1 MMISEDIMRIIEKGE
16 SLLIEF
22 KKATDAVPSSFYDT
36 VASFSNTDG
45 GTILLGVDKDGNIE
59 GINPLSETQ
68 IKLNII
74 TSLNT
79 PDLIYPPVMVEPFS
93 VQCNDRLVMVV
104 QVPASSQIHKYHGRI
119 FKRAFEADID
129 ISKNQ
134 TQLREMYLRK
144 SKVFTEV
151 QIIPH
156 LSFTDLDPSLFQKAR
171 TLIRNMRSDHPWL
184 LVDDEQ
190 MLRESALWRKDFFS
204 NQEGLTLAAA
214 LIFGSETTIKSLL
227 PAYKVEIMVRIQ
239 NPDRWD
245 DRLTLRK
252 NLIDSYLEIKQFV
265 YRYLPEKFFTD
276 KDQRIDLRDKIFR
289 EVIGN
294 VLVHREYTSNYS
306 TDIIISDTEVTL
318 SNPNI
323 PLFHGIIDPKKFN
336 PYPKNPN
343 IRKFFVALGWADE
356 IGSGIRNTNK
366 YLPLYIPGAKP
377 VFSENDTFTT
387 TIPLL
392 FVSLERYTKQIQ
404 EWLGLKDEIFSH
416 LQKGLL
422 QVPIHVKLK
431 DASWKEVLFYLVPAW
446 HLKGTNLPDIEWPVN
461 HPFAKSYVP
470 DKAVIH
476 DRSTNLDEI
485 TTAAVNRDGTN
496 LTDKNRVAIQTL
508 ISIGEDKVPTWHESG
523 TNFLHKKVMYIITI
537 LIICTTPIS
546 LSELMQFMAYAN
558 RKTFRDNYL
567 SPLRKVGFIELTI
580 PDNINDPEQKY
591 KLTESGRAFL
601 AGTLK

>member
-1 MMISEDIMRIIEKGE
+1 
-16 SLLIEF
+16 
-22 KKATDAVPSSFYDT
+22 
-36 VASFSNTDG
+36 
-45 GTILLGVDKDGNIE
+45 
-59 GINPLSETQ
+59 
-68 IKLNII
+68 
-74 TSLNT
+74 
-79 PDLIYPPVMVEPFS
+79 
-93 VQCNDRLVMVV
+93 
-104 QVPASSQIHKYHGRI
+104 
-119 FKRAFEADID
+119 
-129 ISKNQ
+129 
-134 TQLREMYLRK
+134 
-144 SKVFTEV
+144 
-151 QIIPH
+151 
-156 LSFTDLDPSLFQKAR
+156 
-171 TLIRNMRSDHPWL
+171 MRSDHPWL

-190 MLRESALWRKDFFS
+190 MLRESSLWRKDFFN

-214 LIFGSETTIKSLL
+214 LIFGSEATIKSLL
-227 PAYKVEIMVRIQ
+227 PAYKVEVMVRIQ
-239 NPDRWD
+239 NLDRWD

-265 YRYLPEKFFTD
+265 YRYLPEKFYTD

-294 VLVHREYTSNYS
+294 VLVHREYTSSYS
-306 TDIIISDTEVTL
+306 TDIIISDTEVSL

-323 PLFHGIIDPKKFN
+323 PLFHGIIDPNKFS
-336 PYPKNPN
+336 PFPKNPN

-366 YLPLYIPGAKP
+366 YLPLYVPGAKP

-392 FVSLERYTKQIQ
+392 FVSLERYAKQIQ

-422 QVPIHVKLK
+422 QVPIPVTLK
-431 DASWKEVLFYLVPAW
+431 DASWKEALFYLVPAW
-446 HLKGTNLPDIEWPVN
+446 HLKGTNLPDIEWPVD
-461 HPFAKSYVP
+461 HPFTKSYVP
-470 DKAVIH
+470 DKAVVH
-476 DRSTNLDEI
+476 DKSTNPDKV
-485 TTAAVNRDGTN
+485 TAAAVNRVGTN

-523 TNFLHKKVMYIITI
+523 TNFLHKKVMYIISI

-546 LSELMQFMAYAN
+546 LSELMQFLEYAN